1 MVGTIRGGYLWK
13 AIHQRRSLVADL
25 VEDVSPE
32 AMARANE
39 ANLVEWWRSM
49 ASHPGGVVVDDPDL
63 FFFSTGVPIAFFN
76 GVVRA
81 HLDPEQADARIE
93 SIKGRLADCH
103 VPGTWSLGLA
113 SRPTD
118 LKQRLLAHG
127 FTEAGEVPAMGMD
140 LRALDAAQFPAPPE
154 VTIER
159 VRDQEQFQT
168 WGHTLLA
175 GFGLLAYSEPFSA
188 LFSPTD
194 LRDDA
199 PSRNYL
205 ARLAGEPVA
214 TLQMLF
220 AAGVAGLYS
229 IATVPQARGQGIGA
243 AITVAALCDAHAL
256 GYRIGVLQASAMG
269 APIYQRVG
277 FAEHFRYRE
286 YHWQPA

>member
-1 MVGTIRGGYLWK
+1 M
-13 AIHQRRSLVADL
+13 ADL

-118 LKQRLLAHG
+118 LK
-127 FTEAGEVPAMGMD
+127 
-140 LRALDAAQFPAPPE
+140 
-154 VTIER
+154 
-159 VRDQEQFQT
+159 
-168 WGHTLLA
+168 
-175 GFGLLAYSEPFSA
+175 
-188 LFSPTD
+188 
-194 LRDDA
+194 
-199 PSRNYL
+199 
-205 ARLAGEPVA
+205 
-214 TLQMLF
+214 
-220 AAGVAGLYS
+220 
-229 IATVPQARGQGIGA
+229 
-243 AITVAALCDAHAL
+243 
-256 GYRIGVLQASAMG
+256 
-269 APIYQRVG
+269 
-277 FAEHFRYRE
+277 
-286 YHWQPA
+286 